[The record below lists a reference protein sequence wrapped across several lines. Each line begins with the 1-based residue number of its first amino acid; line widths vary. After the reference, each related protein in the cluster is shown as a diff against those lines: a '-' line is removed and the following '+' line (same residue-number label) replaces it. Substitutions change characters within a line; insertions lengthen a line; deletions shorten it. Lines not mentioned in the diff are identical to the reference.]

1 MSLIPTPTSGAP
13 TLTPLG
19 VATLSTLAARTAA
32 LTVHRDK

>member
-1 MSLIPTPTSGAP
+1 MSLIPTPTSAAP

-19 VATLSTLAARTAA
+19 VATLSTLAACTAA